1 MLSTLGF
8 AVATAALSLAR
19 HREGS
24 ILLALGTPMRLIRRA
39 VFGERL
45 VVLVL
50 SALVGL
56 GAGII
61 ATRAVVALVIGTDGV
76 AQLPPVIID
85 FALRDVLVF
94 VVAVLALLASVAVLV
109 IGRTSRDLG
118 EVLRAGE
125 RS

>member
-1 MLSTLGF
+1 
-8 AVATAALSLAR
+8 
-19 HREGS
+19 
-24 ILLALGTPMRLIRRA
+24 MRLIRRA

-109 IGRTSRDLG
+109 SGRTSRDLG